1 MPRALTLKPKGRKP
15 LELGEKVRVE
25 EVRLSPP
32 GDAAGLAAL
41 INGSGL
47 RDTDK
52 DGLLEHDAALTNMW
66 CGACPPDLKIE
77 FELAEAA
84 PLAAIEVWNFNAEW
98 QTTNGVRKADVAV
111 SADGANWRTVLA
123 GAEFA
128 EAEGRADYDDPIV
141 LKLPAV
147 MARKVR
153 FENIQPWGSGK
164 VGLSEV
170 VFHRA
175 AGSQAGPVRKDERRA
190 GGAP

>member
-1 MPRALTLKPKGRKP
+1 MPRELTLKPKGRKP

-25 EVRLSPP
+25 AVRLSPP
-32 GDAAGLAAL
+32 GDEADLRAV

-47 RDTDK
+47 GDRDK

-66 CGACPPDLKIE
+66 SGACPADLKVE
-77 FELAEAA
+77 FELAQAA

-111 SADGANWRTVLA
+111 SADGTNWRTVLT

-147 MARKVR
+147 VARKVR
-153 FENIQPWGSGK
+153 FENIQPWGTGK

-170 VFHRA
+170 VFHRTA
-175 AGSQAGPVRKDERRA
+175 AAQAEAAPKEERRA
-190 GGAP
+190 GNAP